1 VTWRTHAVGGVAALW
16 LLAPVPNTLPGP
28 SLVGPSVGLLATAAA
43 LGALL
48 PDLDAQDAKA
58 RHLSVGGFQP
68 LEPLG
73 DLLHAAFGHRGLLH
87 SLPGLALFALLLAL
101 PLSAWWG
108 TGPSIAI
115 CLGYA
120 SHLALDSCT
129 IRGIPLLP
137 TRSQARRGQ
146 DRRNQDHRG
155 KDAKWSF
162 VRRFHLLPSWLRVS
176 TGTPSEDPVFF
187 LLALAA
193 MLLLLRTLTGTN
205 T

>member
-108 TGPSIAI
+108 TGPSIAL
-115 CLGYA
+115 C
-120 SHLALDSCT
+120 
-129 IRGIPLLP
+129 RGIPLLP